1 MKKILSVFMICM
13 FLGITSVAAVN
24 TTAGSDTINGSDK
37 RVLAQETRATIIA
50 NRAELKELRVQLK
63 LKISETKKA
72 LVQYRLQEKLSEG
85 DCEQIRSQLA
95 AVKYA
100 RETLGNE
107 YGNIVRLIASYKKDS
122 SDYKLTGLEAV
133 IDSQND
139 RIDALKTTIAK
150 F

>member
-1 MKKILSVFMICM
+1 MKKILSIFIICM
-13 FLGITSVAAVN
+13 FLGITSVYAAN
-24 TTAGSDTINGSDK
+24 TTAGSTTAGSDK
-37 RVLAQETRATIIA
+37 KVLAQESRTTIVA
-50 NRAELKELRVQLK
+50 NRTELKELRIQLK

-85 DCEQIRSQLA
+85 DCEQIRSQLD

-100 RETLGNE
+100 RQTLGNE

-122 SDYKLTGLEAV
+122 SDYKLTGLESV
-133 IDSQND
+133 INSQNE
-139 RIDALKTTIAK
+139 RIDALKTTISK